1 MLDDISRI
9 IASPIPRR
17 QALRLLS
24 GVVGG
29 GIIASMGLGRASR
42 GLGAQQ
48 VTPEPFC
55 PPTTTRCGRHCC
67 ASGQTCCTKGTG
79 KVCCGTGRAC
89 CGSGNSPTCCAAG
102 QICSNNHCCASGAL
116 WCGTACCP
124 KGSYCCA
131 NTCYPT
137 RPSSSVPCVAA

>member
-9 IASPIPRR
+9 IASPISRR
-17 QALRLLS
+17 EAFKL
-24 GVVGG
+24 VGG
-29 GIIASMGLGRASR
+29 AVGGALLASLGIGRAS
-42 GLGAQQ
+42 LGQQ
-48 VTPEPFC
+48 VEPEPFC
-55 PPTTTRCGRHCC
+55 PPGTTRCRRRCC
-67 ASGQTCCTKGTG
+67 VSGQTCCTKGTG
-79 KVCCGTGRAC
+79 GVCCGTGRAC